1 MFTYEE
7 HCLFCDSVM
16 YMYIYTLSDFKKK
29 LLDMM
34 NFSEKS
40 GWSIALKRFDARVQV
55 DSSSLYKEKYPLQIK
70 QYNIAG
76 FYPILCGM
84 LYNTF
89 ILPDVDSDSMTVSLT
104 CKSQNLKSANLVMSG
119 ISENEKVLY
128 SDTLSV
134 NGYNDWHTYQKNVSL
149 VDVAMMELNI
159 VFAGKDTLRFL
170 ESKED
175 KIESQQNLWLDRIN
189 MKVGDKNIA
198 DCPIL
203 SSPDIVLSQK
213 MWSIVILC

>member
-1 MFTYEE
+1 
-7 HCLFCDSVM
+7 
-16 YMYIYTLSDFKKK
+16 
-29 LLDMM
+29 
-34 NFSEKS
+34 
-40 GWSIALKRFDARVQV
+40 
-55 DSSSLYKEKYPLQIK
+55 
-70 QYNIAG
+70 
-76 FYPILCGM
+76 M
-84 LYNTF
+84 LYNIF

-170 ESKED
+170 E
-175 KIESQQNLWLDRIN
+175 
-189 MKVGDKNIA
+189 
-198 DCPIL
+198 
-203 SSPDIVLSQK
+203 
-213 MWSIVILC
+213 

>member
-29 LLDMM
+29 TFGYDEL
-34 NFSEKS
+34 FRKS
-40 GWSIALKRFDARVQV
+40 GWSVALKRFDARIQV

-76 FYPILCGM
+76 FYPILRGM
-84 LYNTF
+84 LYNIF

-159 VFAGKDTLRFL
+159 VFAGKDTLRFWNQR
-170 ESKED
+170 
-175 KIESQQNLWLDRIN
+175 KI
-189 MKVGDKNIA
+189 K
-198 DCPIL
+198 
-203 SSPDIVLSQK
+203 
-213 MWSIVILC
+213 